1 MLMQIYL
8 YSQFNHLD
16 FLLYLNS
23 VYYGCGE
30 SLKACPVTY
39 RPLLISVIDTESN
52 ESHCGVL
59 CNTHLVFNQTPSDD
73 VLPKFIEEIE
83 SYNRNAKKKGTIRVY
98 ERGMYLAFSQRHSI
112 TIIVSDRKTGV

>member
-1 MLMQIYL
+1 M
-8 YSQFNHLD
+8 
-16 FLLYLNS
+16 
-23 VYYGCGE
+23 
-30 SLKACPVTY
+30 
-39 RPLLISVIDTESN
+39 ISVIVTESN

-59 CNTHLVFNQTPSDD
+59 CNTQLVFNQTPSDD